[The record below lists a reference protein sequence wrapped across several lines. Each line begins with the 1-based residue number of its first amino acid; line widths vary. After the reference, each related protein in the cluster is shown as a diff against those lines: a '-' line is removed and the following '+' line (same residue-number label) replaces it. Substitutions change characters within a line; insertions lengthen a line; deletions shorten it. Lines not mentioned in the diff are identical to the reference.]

1 MAKEKVKPLILA
13 IMDGWGIAP
22 PSIKGNPIT
31 PKNAS
36 NYFGWLK
43 KFPST
48 KICASGLSVG
58 LVKDEDGN
66 SEAGHFNLGAGRV
79 VKQDKIYI
87 NQAISD
93 GTFFKNN
100 AFSQAIHHLKKY
112 KTNAHVMGLLSNHNS
127 AHSSPEHLYA
137 VLEML
142 RQNNVQNVYL
152 HLFTDGRDS
161 GQHDALQHLKKL
173 REFMQNGEK
182 IASIMGRF
190 FAMDRVKNWDRI
202 KLAYEAIVAGKGVR
216 ETAESAEEAIAQAY
230 NSGETDEFISPT
242 VIMENE
248 KPIATVKNNDIILF
262 YNMRSDR
269 AREITKTF
277 VQKDFEKMN
286 HGIFKRINVPKNIRF
301 VALTDFGPD
310 LSGVLTAF
318 PGREIKNSLP
328 QVLCALLRRQ
338 LYIAETEKFAHVT
351 YFFNG
356 GKAAHFCDEDWV
368 KIPSVATDNYCKK
381 PTMSAKKITDH
392 ILKAIE
398 KNKYEFICVN
408 YANPDMVAHS
418 GDFKATSIA
427 VKTVDKEVE
436 RLVKAIIKK
445 DGKMIITADHGNAE
459 ELQNLVTGEID
470 TEHSSNPVPFIVV
483 GKEFINKK
491 IKFLKKG
498 KLADVAP
505 TILKM
510 MKIDKPKE
518 MTGKPL
524 F

>member
-1 MAKEKVKPLILA
+1 MAQEQVKPIILA
-13 IMDGWGIAP
+13 IMDGWGISS
-22 PSIKGNPIT
+22 PSQKGNPIT
-31 PKNAS
+31 PKNAP
-36 NYFGWLK
+36 NYFNWLK
-43 KFPST
+43 KYPST

-58 LVKDEDGN
+58 LVKNEDGN

-87 NQAISD
+87 NDSIKD
-93 GTFFKNN
+93 GTFFKNS
-100 AFSQAIHHLKKY
+100 AFFQAIHHLKKY
-112 KTNAHVMGLLSNHNS
+112 KTSAHVMGLLSNHNS
-127 AHSSPEHLYA
+127 AHSSPEHIYA

-142 RQNNVQNVYL
+142 RQNGVKNVYL

-182 IASIMGRF
+182 IATIMGRF
-190 FAMDRVKNWDRI
+190 FAMDRGKNWDRV
-202 KLAYEAIVAGKGVR
+202 KLAYDAIVAGKGVR
-216 ETAESAEEAIAQAY
+216 ETAKSGEEAIAQAY
-230 NSGETDEFISPT
+230 NSEETDEFISPT

-248 KPIATVKNNDIILF
+248 KPIATIKDNDIIIF
-262 YNMRSDR
+262 FNMRSDR

-286 HGIFKRINVPKNIRF
+286 HGIFKRAVVPKNIRF
-301 VALTDFGPD
+301 VAMTDFGPD
-310 LSGVLTAF
+310 LPGVLTAF

-328 QVLCALLRRQ
+328 QVLCASLRRQ

-356 GKAAHFCDEDWV
+356 GKAKHFCDEDWV

-381 PTMSAKKITDH
+381 PAMSAKKITDH
-392 ILKAIE
+392 ILKSID

-418 GDFKATSIA
+418 GDFKATEIA
-427 VKTVDKEVE
+427 IKTVNKEVE
-436 RLVKAIIKK
+436 RLVKKVIKK
-445 DGKMIITADHGNAE
+445 NGQMIITADHGNAE
-459 ELQNLVTGEID
+459 ELINLQTGEID
-470 TEHSSNPVPFIVV
+470 TEHSSNLVPFIIV
-483 GKEFINKK
+483 GKEFVNKK
-491 IKFLKKG
+491 IKFIKKG

-505 TILKM
+505 TILKIM
-510 MKIDKPKE
+510 QIDKPRD
-518 MTGKPL
+518 MTGKSL